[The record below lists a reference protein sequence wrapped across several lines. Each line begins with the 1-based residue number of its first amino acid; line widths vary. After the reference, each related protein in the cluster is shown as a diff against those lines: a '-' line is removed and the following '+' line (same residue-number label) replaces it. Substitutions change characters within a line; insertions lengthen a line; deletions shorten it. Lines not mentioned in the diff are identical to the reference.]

1 MEIDPLREA
10 DRALNRW
17 MASAKNEIEM
27 SNTNGEDDGSLAF
40 LNIAPDETNKHFNCP
55 ETTQQQLINRSFWLC
70 DFITGQRTKYGED
83 RYIVLV
89 KFNKDDNMA
98 DARKFFTNSREI
110 KYVLDEIKKRKG
122 LPATC
127 NDARQRHPLLHRVT
141 PRYKA
146 VSPGA
151 SSLAGMR
158 ITARMPAS
166 PMRIRITL
174 PRIRMRTSAPGI
186 TDITRSASYRPG

>member
-17 MASAKNEIEM
+17 TTSAKNEIEM

-70 DFITGQRTKYGED
+70 DYIKGQRTKYGED

-89 KFNKDDNMA
+89 KFNKDDKMA
-98 DARKFFTNSREI
+98 DSRKFFTNSRDI
-110 KYVLDEIKKRKG
+110 KYVLDQIK
-122 LPATC
+122 
-127 NDARQRHPLLHRVT
+127 QRNAFPRHVT
-141 PRYKA
+141 MRASGTRYY
-146 VSPGA
+146 
-151 SSLAGMR
+151 LE
-158 ITARMPAS
+158 
-166 PMRIRITL
+166 
-174 PRIRMRTSAPGI
+174 
-186 TDITRSASYRPG
+186 

>member
-17 MASAKNEIEM
+17 TASAKNEIEM

-40 LNIAPDETNKHFNCP
+40 LNIAPDESNKHFNCP

-70 DFITGQRTKYGED
+70 DYIKGQRTKYGED

-89 KFNKDDNMA
+89 KFNKDDKMA

-110 KYVLDEIKKRKG
+110 KYVLDQIK
-122 LPATC
+122 
-127 NDARQRHPLLHRVT
+127 QRNAFPRHVT
-141 PRYKA
+141 MRASGTRYY
-146 VSPGA
+146 VE
-151 SSLAGMR
+151 
-158 ITARMPAS
+158 
-166 PMRIRITL
+166 
-174 PRIRMRTSAPGI
+174 
-186 TDITRSASYRPG
+186 

>member
-17 MASAKNEIEM
+17 TASAKNEIEM

-40 LNIAPDETNKHFNCP
+40 LNIAPDESNKHFNCQ

-89 KFNKDDNMA
+89 KFNKDDKMA

-110 KYVLDEIKKRKG
+110 KYVLDEIKKRKAF
-122 LPATC
+122 P
-127 NDARQRHPLLHRVT
+127 RHVT
-141 PRYKA
+141 MRASGTRYY
-146 VSPGA
+146 VE
-151 SSLAGMR
+151 
-158 ITARMPAS
+158 
-166 PMRIRITL
+166 
-174 PRIRMRTSAPGI
+174 
-186 TDITRSASYRPG
+186 